1 MRDGKPLIGVSVG
14 YHDFGDYQGVG
25 FQRPVAIAGGVP
37 LILSRVEGLLDDVL
51 DAVDGVVIGG
61 GRDIEPHRYGQEP
74 HEKLGPPDPH
84 RDEFELELVERAVER
99 GLPLLGMCRGIQVIN
114 VALGGTL
121 VQDVSLAPEW
131 EEHPTDRG
139 WHRWKEVE
147 RSSLLLEDEVPHHP
161 RHSMAVEPGSR
172 LHAALGIEEIDVNSF
187 HHQAIERL
195 GRGLRVTGRAPD
207 GVVEVIEL
215 DDARRYVLGAQFE
228 LQEEWRV
235 DPRFLGIFQR
245 FVAAAAD
252 ARRTGLRSSPPSE
265 EKR

>member
-1 MRDGKPLIGVSVG
+1 MTGRKPLIGCSVG

-25 FQRPVAIAGGVP
+25 FQRPIALAEGVP
-37 LILSRVEGLLDDVL
+37 LILSRVEGTLDDMLNAV
-51 DAVDGVVIGG
+51 DAVAIGG

-74 HEKLGPPDPH
+74 HELLGLPDPH
-84 RDEFELELVERAVER
+84 RDEFELELVLRTLDR

-121 VQDVSLAPEW
+121 IQDVSLRPGW

-147 RSSLLLEDEVPHHP
+147 RSSLLGEDAVPEHP
-161 RHSMAVEPGSR
+161 RHAMTVEPGSH
-172 LHAALGIEEIDVNSF
+172 LHRALGAEQVEVDSF
-187 HHQAIERL
+187 HHQAIDTVAP
-195 GRGLRVTGRAPD
+195 GLRVTGRAED

-215 DDARRYVLGAQFE
+215 AERGQFVLGAQFE

-235 DPRFLGIFQR
+235 DPRFLEIFR
-245 FVAAAAD
+245 LFVQAA
-252 ARRTGLRSSPPSE
+252 RSTIAS
-265 EKR
+265 